1 VGGCS
6 NGRLVADLVGPH
18 LERKP
23 GRAPHRRVEF
33 RNAFLYNELDQP
45 SLLAGVFVDRI
56 LGFKLSLVEFWLV
69 QGFCIFG

>member
-1 VGGCS
+1 VLSG
-6 NGRLVADLVGPH
+6 GPH
-18 LERKP
+18 LERKTGP
-23 GRAPHRRVEF
+23 SSAPPSRVVEF